1 MSSYEELKE
10 KYKAIGEE
18 LDKAIKENKSW
29 EMLLNELISC
39 VSEMEKTPE
48 AKEPRKCLE
57 EEANQLLKQL
67 EEHGF

>member
-18 LDKAIKENKSW
+18 LDRAIKENKQW
-29 EMLLNELISC
+29 DNLLNELIFC
-39 VSEMEKTPE
+39 VSEMEETPE
-48 AKEPRKCLE
+48 AIEQRKRLE
-57 EEANQLLKQL
+57 GEFNQLFKQL

>member
-18 LDKAIKENKSW
+18 LDRAIKENKPW
-29 EMLLNELISC
+29 DNLLNELISC
-39 VSEMEKTPE
+39 VSEMEETPE
-48 AKEPRKCLE
+48 AIEQRKRLE
-57 EEANQLLKQL
+57 GEFNQLFKQL

>member
-18 LDKAIKENKSW
+18 LDRAIKENKPW
-29 EMLLNELISC
+29 DNLLNELISC
-39 VSEMEKTPE
+39 VSEMEETLE
-48 AKEPRKCLE
+48 AIEQRKRLE
-57 EEANQLLKQL
+57 GEFNQLFKQL